1 MLIISPLR
9 PITYIENEPGGT
21 EPLDRRGNGA
31 ARSTTT
37 WNLYAHRMAVLA
49 HCQRRRYTHADDL
62 YSANPQIECE
72 PAKNRLV
79 GILTI
84 S

>member
-1 MLIISPLR
+1 MVARNHL
-9 PITYIENEPGGT
+9 TVGGMV
-21 EPLDRRGNGA
+21 PRVRQRLGI
-31 ARSTTT
+31 
-37 WNLYAHRMAVLA
+37 LYAHRMAVLA
-49 HCQRRRYTHADDL
+49 HCQRRRYTLADDL

-84 S
+84 SYRL